1 MAALF
6 RGIVNSVSCF
16 KWKTPPS
23 SADRVQDQNSD
34 INRFLYYFVKV
45 AQSFFK
51 KESEHHLSLE
61 SDRSNMQTTAPEPIV
76 LTGTAGCCSARKQIR
91 RYTEAWW
98 CHFLHAC
105 MVPAASSDSGLLLYR
120 WLELI
125 LLSGVCARPFL
136 DLIFCITVMWC

>member
-61 SDRSNMQTTAPEPIV
+61 SDRSNMQTTAAEPIA

-91 RYTEAWW
+91 RYTEA
-98 CHFLHAC
+98 
-105 MVPAASSDSGLLLYR
+105 
-120 WLELI
+120 
-125 LLSGVCARPFL
+125 
-136 DLIFCITVMWC
+136 